1 MTTRLWTP
9 PWRQGPPWPPP
20 PLRQASLGPGA
31 TTRSAMARRD
41 DETTL
46 RIPLL
51 YQVQTSLA
59 PSRLPGC
66 YREGAGGGGGGG
78 CPGGG
83 GGGRCPDDGGGGG
96 GPDGGGGMCAGAFA
110 AGGHRA
116 ASAWIVGM
124 SSISHERTPPV
135 PPTLPILR
143 PSSLSA
149 P

>member
-96 GPDGGGGMCAGAFA
+96 GPAGGGGMCARAVA
-110 AGGHRA
+110 AGGAPGNPRGNRCKCPLSHR
-116 ASAWIVGM
+116 
-124 SSISHERTPPV
+124 RTPPLTPP
-135 PPTLPILR
+135 PPTLSP
-143 PSSLSA
+143 P
-149 P
+149 